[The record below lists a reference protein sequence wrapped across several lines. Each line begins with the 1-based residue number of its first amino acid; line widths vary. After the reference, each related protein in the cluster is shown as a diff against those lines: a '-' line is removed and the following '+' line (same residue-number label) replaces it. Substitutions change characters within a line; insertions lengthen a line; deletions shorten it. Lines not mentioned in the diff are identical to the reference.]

1 MEAAARLLVAAEDDV
16 GCPGGVEQH
25 ERDGQEAGDRMQRGH
40 GAAAVLRH
48 DGHQAGTRGVA
59 DQAEPEKR
67 QMRALKLT
75 RAALGEHAD
84 GVGDQ
89 RKGDDGRS
97 GCKHGTHIQTSKI
110 EWVCGQRPMGRSL

>member
-1 MEAAARLLVAAEDDV
+1 
-16 GCPGGVEQH
+16 
-25 ERDGQEAGDRMQRGH
+25 MQRGH

-48 DGHQAGTRGVA
+48 DGHQAGARGVA
-59 DQAEPEKR
+59 DQAEPEEH
-67 QMRALKLT
+67 QVRALKLA

-89 RKGDDGRS
+89 REGDDGGS

-110 EWVCGQRPMGRSL
+110 EWVCGQRPTGRSLRHHSY

>member
-1 MEAAARLLVAAEDDV
+1 M
-16 GCPGGVEQH
+16 EQH
-25 ERDGQEAGDRMQRGH
+25 ERDCQEAGDRMQRGH

-48 DGHQAGTRGVA
+48 DGHQAGARGVA
-59 DQAEPEKR
+59 DQAEPEKH
-67 QMRALKLT
+67 QVRALKLA

-89 RKGDDGRS
+89 REGDDGGS

-110 EWVCGQRPMGRSL
+110 EWICGQRPMGRSL